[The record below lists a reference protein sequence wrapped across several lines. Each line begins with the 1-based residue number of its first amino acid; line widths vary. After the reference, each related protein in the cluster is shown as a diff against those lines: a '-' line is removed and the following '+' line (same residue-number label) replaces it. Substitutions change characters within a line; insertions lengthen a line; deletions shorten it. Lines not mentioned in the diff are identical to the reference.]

1 MPSIGDRLEEA
12 RKRQGISIREA
23 SEATKIRG
31 DLLLSLENNNF
42 DFDLPDVYKRGF
54 LKLYGKYL
62 KLDTDKLMADFEA
75 AMMGR
80 SKVKRSD
87 AREFFGRMDLPERTT
102 PLGSSESTPPFGEHE
117 HEEPH
122 PRKSESAGEPADAM
136 EQVSDTT
143 LYWKI
148 GGIFVIVTVIFALL
162 AMLVINIFSG
172 DSESEDAIASDTSG
186 EVVNEDPT
194 ADLPPVPSEIT
205 IVGLGNTQLLIKDV
219 NSNEII
225 QGAPRSIEAGRE
237 ISFMREGPVRIAA
250 AQIEN
255 IAVKIGDRTFRVD
268 DLTGPRSW
276 YFNDEGP
283 YTPGQ

>member
-62 KLDTDKLMADFEA
+62 KLDTEKLMADFEA
-75 AMMGR
+75 AMLGR

-102 PLGSSESTPPFGEHE
+102 PLGSSESSPPFGEHE
-117 HEEPH
+117 DQPARKHEP
-122 PRKSESAGEPADAM
+122 AGEPADAM
-136 EQVSDTT
+136 EHVSDTT

-148 GGIFVIVTVIFALL
+148 GGIFVIVTAIVALL
-162 AMLVINIFSG
+162 ALLIMNIFSG
-172 DSESEDAIASDTSG
+172 DETADGALADNG
-186 EVVNEDPT
+186 GQVVNEDPT
-194 ADLPPVPSEIT
+194 GGLPAVPSDIT
-205 IVGLGNTQLLIKDV
+205 IIGRGNSFLVVRNV
-219 NSNEII
+219 NTNEKVE
-225 QGAPRSIEAGRE
+225 GAPNQIRAGQQ
-237 ISFMREGPVRIAA
+237 ITLTREGPVMIAA
-250 AQIEN
+250 SNIEN
-255 IAVKIGDRTFRVD
+255 LEVKIDGRTFRAEGV
-268 DLTGPRSW
+268 TGANKW
-276 YFNDEGP
+276 YFNEEGP